1 MNNKPDFY
9 VWGIPPNFNA
19 SRGAADLCVRSEAK
33 LQSLPRTL
41 GGEDIKLSL
50 TIMEHAKLTLKSGDE
65 SFLAA
70 PGFLCI
76 MKEAELM
83 YQLLQCKFDSTNLIS
98 FSNQIRRSAL
108 NLMMY
113 NVDKSTAVPAAA
125 AMVGLAREA
134 KIARYVLAREDFE
147 HYLDYEVCDMIR
159 EGTTKVLTK
168 LEREFASDTSGHS
181 GVLGASTTHNQRSQK
196 PGQLPRTRS
205 LQGSLCSHQSR

>member
-70 PGFLCI
+70 PGFL
-76 MKEAELM
+76 EAELM

>member
-1 MNNKPDFY
+1 
-9 VWGIPPNFNA
+9 
-19 SRGAADLCVRSEAK
+19 
-33 LQSLPRTL
+33 
-41 GGEDIKLSL
+41 
-50 TIMEHAKLTLKSGDE
+50 MEHAKLTLKSGDE

-70 PGFLCI
+70 PGFLVCFLQVRPNFVAYLISSNIYLVFVNLFSPIANNCFKCI

-134 KIARYVLAREDFE
+134 KIAHYVLAREDFE

-181 GVLGASTTHNQRSQK
+181 GVLGASTTHKSEEPEARTVTKDEELAGK
-196 PGQLPRTRS
+196 P
-205 LQGSLCSHQSR
+205 LQSSEPLK